1 LTRGEQFLDHGRI
14 ELSGCQ
20 KLGCCLGQLRGS
32 ASSFAVGCSV
42 IDANDQHIA
51 ASVVNG
57 DVLARLKEA
66 QLAHALSGD
75 ARGGE
80 VGDASRLEF
89 DAHVGD
95 VNLWREDGQA
105 DGADLADRR
114 GGEREH
120 DVEIVNHEVEDH
132 VYVERAGCEMESR
145 CDSKNMGRRI
155 FDSTARTAGLSAR
168 DGRLQNAQAFLCA
181 GDEIVS
187 FRKAGG
193 ERLFNQEIE
202 SGVEQSRGDLVMMYG
217 GHGDGCGVELQIGG
231 QQLLQWKRRQGSSIL
246 TRRRRLGRGRI
257 NRGDE
262 GDTEAGGFK
271 FAIDAQMIATK
282 GAGTGNG
289 DPQDGSACYFVASS
303 PSQP

>member
-1 LTRGEQFLDHGRI
+1 MGSAQALCNVFQLFWIVFRGRNLHDCGGGNLTRGEQFLDHGRI

-132 VYVERAGCEMESR
+132 VYVERAGCE
-145 CDSKNMGRRI
+145 
-155 FDSTARTAGLSAR
+155 
-168 DGRLQNAQAFLCA
+168 DGEPVRLK
-181 GDEIVS
+181 E
-187 FRKAGG
+187 
-193 ERLFNQEIE
+193 
-202 SGVEQSRGDLVMMYG
+202 
-217 GHGDGCGVELQIGG
+217 HGPAD
-231 QQLLQWKRRQGSSIL
+231 
-246 TRRRRLGRGRI
+246 
-257 NRGDE
+257 
-262 GDTEAGGFK
+262 F
-271 FAIDAQMIATK
+271 
-282 GAGTGNG
+282 
-289 DPQDGSACYFVASS
+289 
-303 PSQP
+303 